1 MAWRVTPPAAYVV
14 GKPECTYTLLSVM
27 DMESSVSAS
36 LDISL
41 SLALVAGAKTQP
53 EPTWYGF
60 TGSLLL
66 KDHSTASPTLTQ
78 NPGNRGTPGQSHNV
92 LQASLLPGLG
102 APLGGKQGPQRG
114 LLSRSSAKGQGTP
127 GALTEF
133 SRDTWREDPALR
145 GEARE

>member
-1 MAWRVTPPAAYVV
+1 MAWRVTRPAAYVV

-27 DMESSVSAS
+27 DTESSASAS

-92 LQASLLPGLG
+92 LQASLLPRAGCSSGRKAG
-102 APLGGKQGPQRG
+102 ATKGPAEPW
-114 LLSRSSAKGQGTP
+114 LCQGT
-127 GALTEF
+127 G
-133 SRDTWREDPALR
+133 DPR
-145 GEARE
+145 GSYRVLERHLEGGPCS